1 MNRWTITALALAAAA
16 AAAAQ
21 PMAAQAP
28 QEMMV
33 CSGTLA
39 GNFGGLKDPGW
50 RFACTEVLSNTDAKL
65 SLHDLVSQGWQMT
78 HVTSVKGTNNVDTL
92 TFWSRPRGAGPA
104 APR

>member
-1 MNRWTITALALAAAA
+1 MNRCTIPALALAS

-21 PMAAQAP
+21 PAAAQAP

-33 CSGTLA
+33 CSATMA
-39 GNFGGLKDPGW
+39 GNFGALKDPAW
-50 RFACTEVLSNTDAKL
+50 RLACTEVLNNTEAKL

-78 HVTSVKGTNNVDTL
+78 HVTSVKGTNNVDIL
-92 TFWSRPRGAGPA
+92 TFWSWPRGAGPA